1 MTVLNQG
8 NDIGINY
15 YNRVKAHYES
25 VKPIRGARAAQ
36 NIRPMYRRERTHEC
50 VVAQHRADGEW
61 FGYRLYDTNLVMVSP
76 TGIMEF
82 KHDGWN
88 STSSSQF
95 INEIGVRFFDRTF
108 VSYKR
113 NNKIWVADRY
123 SYSDATMNGVS
134 KYPIQSGAIQFK
146 FAGGDTMA
154 FRIVPM
160 SAIEEVK
167 PIIDRKKMKEAM
179 AVYMPMINYMATV
192 LKMTGGLL
200 TYEMRD
206 GLMDRYDSLNSWRR
220 TPIYKCTTGDEFTEI
235 QYSRSGLD
243 GDIEKFANV
252 AEHGTP
258 DDWMKVLCVVA
269 QSFDHVTEKVG
280 QVEYE
285 VSWGDSD
292 ATKRMTT
299 QYLANITLLVKP
311 TAIRD
316 KFARAVKNSR
326 QDVWTSK
333 VVNHGLQ
340 NV

>member
-1 MTVLNQG
+1 MTDLNQG
-8 NDIGINY
+8 SDIGITY
-15 YNRVKAHYES
+15 YNRVKDHYES
-25 VKPIRGARAAQ
+25 VKPLRGERASQ
-36 NIRPMYRRERTHEC
+36 DIRPMNRRVRTHER

-61 FGYRLYDTNLVMVSP
+61 WFGYQLYDTPLVMISP
-76 TGIMEF
+76 TGIIEF

-88 STSSSQF
+88 STATGQF
-95 INEIGVRFFDRTF
+95 IHLVGYQYFDRAF
-108 VSYKR
+108 VCYKR
-113 NNKIWVADRY
+113 NKKIWVADRY
-123 SYSDATMNGVS
+123 DYSDVGEN

-146 FAGGDTMA
+146 FVCDDTMA
-154 FRIVPM
+154 FRIAPVGV
-160 SAIEEVK
+160 IEEIK

-206 GLMDRYDSLNSWRR
+206 GLMDRYDSVNSWRR
-220 TPIYKCTTGDEFTEI
+220 TPVYKCTTGDEFIEL
-235 QYSRSGLD
+235 QYTRSGLD
-243 GDIEKFANV
+243 GYIEKFADV

-258 DDWMKVLCVVA
+258 DDWMKVLCCIA
-269 QSFDHVTEKVG
+269 QTFEHKTEKVG
-280 QVEYE
+280 EVEYE
-285 VSWGDSD
+285 VKWGDTD
-292 ATKRMTT
+292 DTKRMTT

-333 VVNHGLQ
+333 VVNHGL
-340 NV
+340 

>member
-25 VKPIRGARAAQ
+25 VKPIRGVRAAQ
-36 NIRPMYRRERTHEC
+36 NIRPMHRRERTHEC

-61 FGYRLYDTNLVMVSP
+61 FGYRLYNTELVMISP

-95 INEIGVRFFDRTF
+95 IHDVGWRFFDRAF

-113 NNKIWVADRY
+113 NNKLWVADKY
-123 SYSDATMNGVS
+123 DYSDVGQK

-146 FAGGDTMA
+146 FYVDDINIRLAPVG
-154 FRIVPM
+154 V
-160 SAIEEVK
+160 IEEIK
-167 PIIDRKKMKEAM
+167 PIIDRKAMKEAM

-206 GLMDRYDSLNSWRR
+206 GLMDRYDSVNSWRR

-235 QYSRSGLD
+235 QYTRSGLD
-243 GDIEKFANV
+243 TNIEAFANV

-258 DDWMKVLCVVA
+258 DDWMKVLCAIA
-269 QSFDHVTEKVG
+269 QTFEHKTEKVG
-280 QVEYE
+280 EVEYE

-333 VVNHGLQ
+333 VVNHGL
-340 NV
+340 

>member
-1 MTVLNQG
+1 MTDLNQG

-25 VKPIRGARAAQ
+25 VKPIRGVRAAQ
-36 NIRPMYRRERTHEC
+36 NIRPMHRRERTHEC

-61 FGYRLYDTNLVMVSP
+61 FGYRLYNTELVMISP

-82 KHDGWN
+82 KHNGWN

-95 INEIGVRFFDRTF
+95 IHDVGWRFFDRAF

-113 NNKIWVADRY
+113 NNKLWVADKY
-123 SYSDATMNGVS
+123 DYSDVGQK

-146 FAGGDTMA
+146 FYVDDINIRLAPVG
-154 FRIVPM
+154 V
-160 SAIEEVK
+160 IEEIK
-167 PIIDRKKMKEAM
+167 PIIDRKAMKEAM

-206 GLMDRYDSLNSWRR
+206 GLMDRYDSVNSWRR

-235 QYSRSGLD
+235 QYTRSGLD
-243 GDIEKFANV
+243 TNIEAFANV

-258 DDWMKVLCVVA
+258 DDWMKVLCAIA
-269 QSFDHVTEKVG
+269 QTFEHKTEKVG
-280 QVEYE
+280 EVEYE

-333 VVNHGLQ
+333 VVNHGL
-340 NV
+340 

>member
-1 MTVLNQG
+1 MTDLNQG
-8 NDIGINY
+8 NDIGKNY

-25 VKPIRGARAAQ
+25 VKPIRGVRAAQ
-36 NIRPMYRRERTHEC
+36 DIRPMHRRVRTHER
-50 VVAQHRADGEW
+50 VVISNRPDGAW
-61 FGYRLYDTNLVMVSP
+61 YGYRLYDTDLVMVSP

-88 STSSSQF
+88 STATSQF
-95 INEIGVRFFDRTF
+95 IHEVAWRFFDRAF

-113 NNKIWVADRY
+113 NNKIWVADQYDY
-123 SYSDATMNGVS
+123 SRDDNTAQK

-146 FAGGDTMA
+146 FVVVDNLARVAPVG
-154 FRIVPM
+154 
-160 SAIEEVK
+160 AIEEIK
-167 PIIDRKKMKEAM
+167 PIVDRKKMKEAM
-179 AVYMPMINYMATV
+179 AVYKPMLNYMTTV

-200 TYEMRD
+200 THEMRD
-206 GLMDRYDSLNSWRR
+206 GLMDRYAHENSWRR
-220 TPIYKCTTGDEFTEI
+220 TPIYKCTTGDEFEEI

-243 GDIEKFANV
+243 GIIEKFANV

-258 DDWMKVLCVVA
+258 DDWMKVLCVIA
-269 QSFDHVTEKVG
+269 QTFEHKTEKVG

-285 VSWGDSD
+285 VKWGDTD
-292 ATKRMTT
+292 ETKRMTT
-299 QYLANITLLVKP
+299 QYLADITLLVGP

-333 VVNHGLQ
+333 IVNHGL
-340 NV
+340 